1 MATHAQSWRRTL
13 PYLLGAAMFVVA
25 VWVLHATLRRYH
37 LTDLLRELEDIGWH
51 RVGVAVLATGMSFV
65 CLMGYEHSALRV
77 IGRRVPWRKFS
88 LASFCTQSISH
99 STGFAFFVAA
109 SLRYHFYAARGL
121 TVLDVAK
128 IQIYFTATF
137 TLGVSTLAGSVIA
150 VEPWRLANATHLP
163 FWLWRLGAIAALL
176 LVAAYVAWGALSRR
190 SVVVRGVALTFPD
203 ATSTLIQIFWG
214 VADLLA
220 VAAALHALLPTNL
233 HLGYIEVLSV
243 FMASIVVGLVSNVP
257 GGLGV
262 FESAVILLIQP
273 TPEQTLPLLGALLA
287 FRACY
292 YILPLACGISI
303 LALHEI
309 RTWRRQAGND
319 WRRIWRQIGP
329 LVPQVAAAMAFLA
342 GALLLVATLT
352 PVPEARAERLASRL
366 PHGVIGFGNLVST
379 AGGLG
384 LLVLARGLA
393 LRLVRAWRLGL
404 MLLVVGLVVTLV
416 TAESALVVLPI
427 CLALLVLL
435 VAASEFDRPSPGI
448 RAWLTPSWLV
458 GFGVVAALAVWLLSQ
473 L

>member
-1 MATHAQSWRRTL
+1 MATQAHPWRRKL
-13 PYLLGAAMFVVA
+13 PYVLGTAMFVVA

-37 LTDLLRELEDIGWH
+37 LADLVRELESIGW
-51 RVGVAVLATGMSFV
+51 RKVGLAVLATAASFC

-77 IGRRVPWRKFS
+77 IGRRVPFRKFA

-121 TVLDVAK
+121 SVLEVAK

-137 TLGVSTLAGSVIA
+137 TLGVSTLAGAVTA
-150 VEPWRLANATHLP
+150 VEPWRLADATHLP
-163 FWLWRLGAIAALL
+163 LWLWRTGAVATLL
-176 LVAAYVAWGALSRR
+176 LVGTYIAWGAVSRR
-190 SVVVRGVALTFPD
+190 SVVVRGVELTFPD

-220 VAAALHALLPTNL
+220 VAAALHALLPPELN
-233 HLGYIEVLSV
+233 LGYVEVLSV
-243 FMASIVVGLVSNVP
+243 FMASIVVGLLSNVP

-262 FESAVILLIQP
+262 FESAVILLIRP
-273 TPEQTLPLLGALLA
+273 APEQTLPLLGALLA

-292 YILPLACGISI
+292 YILPLALGITA
-303 LALHEI
+303 LAFHEL
-309 RTWRRQAGND
+309 RTWRRDAGVD
-319 WRRIWRQIGP
+319 WRRIWTQVGP
-329 LVPQVAAAMAFLA
+329 YVPQLAAAMAFLA

-352 PVPEARAERLASRL
+352 PVPEARAERLAERL
-366 PHGVIGFGNLVST
+366 PHGVIGFGNLVSS

-393 LRLVRAWRLGL
+393 LRLARAWRLGL
-404 MLLVVGLVVTLV
+404 MLLAVGLVVTLI

-427 CLALLVLL
+427 CVALMVLL
-435 VAASEFDRPSPGI
+435 VTAGEFDRPSPGI
-448 RAWLTPSWLV
+448 RTWLTPSWLV
-458 GFGVVAALAVWLLSQ
+458 GFGVVAALAAWLLSR

>member
-1 MATHAQSWRRTL
+1 MATHAHPWRRTL
-13 PYLLGAAMFVVA
+13 PYLLGGAMFVVA

-37 LTDLLRELEDIGWH
+37 LTDLLRELESIGW
-51 RVGVAVLATGMSFV
+51 RKVGFAVLATALSFV

-77 IGRRVPWRKFS
+77 IGRRVPLRKFS

-99 STGFAFFVAA
+99 STGFSFFVAA
-109 SLRYHFYAARGL
+109 SLRYHFYAVRGL
-121 TVLDVAK
+121 SVIDIAK
-128 IQIYFTATF
+128 IQVYFTATF
-137 TLGVSTLAGSVIA
+137 TLGVATLAGGVTAI
-150 VEPWRLANATHLP
+150 EPWRLADATHLP
-163 FWLWRLGAIAALL
+163 SWLWRLGAIVALA
-176 LVAAYVAWGALSRR
+176 LVAAYVGWGAVSRR
-190 SVVVRGVALTFPD
+190 TVVVRGVELTFPD

-220 VAAALHALLPTNL
+220 VAAALHALLPPEL
-233 HLGYIEVLSV
+233 HLGYVEVLSV

-262 FESAVILLIQP
+262 FESAVILLIRP

-292 YILPLACGISI
+292 YILPLACGVTI
-303 LALHEI
+303 LAFHEL
-309 RTWRRQAGND
+309 RTWRRQAGKD
-319 WRRIWRQIGP
+319 WPNIWRQVGP
-329 LVPQVAAAMAFLA
+329 HVPQIAAAMAFLA

-352 PVPEARAERLASRL
+352 PVPEARAERLAASL
-366 PHGVIGFGNLVST
+366 PHGAIGFGNLVSS

-404 MLLVVGLVVTLV
+404 MLLAVGLVVTLL

-427 CLALLVLL
+427 CLALLLLL
-435 VAASEFDRPSPGI
+435 VAPNEFDRPSPGI
-448 RAWLTPSWLV
+448 QVWLTPSWLV
-458 GFGVVAALAVWLLSQ
+458 GFGVVAALAAWLLSR